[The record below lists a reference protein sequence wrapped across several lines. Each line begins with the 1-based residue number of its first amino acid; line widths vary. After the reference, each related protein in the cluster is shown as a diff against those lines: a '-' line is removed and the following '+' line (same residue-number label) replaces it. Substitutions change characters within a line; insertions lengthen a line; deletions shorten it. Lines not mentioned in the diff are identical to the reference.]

1 MLKCT
6 LPMLRFTTVL
16 VSLALP
22 LVLTHLL
29 CYHKRIRPPLSFLS
43 PTFESI
49 VLSAFPIAWFYG
61 FLYYTEVPSL
71 VLVASTV
78 VAASHDRH
86 WLAAL
91 VRSLSKPH
99 SHGESQFISQLGLAS
114 CTFRQTN
121 VVWVLYAYASSQLMY
136 LRFRHA
142 ASKNTSSQNFHD
154 PPALSASPSKHLF
167 NFSVHM
173 VDL

>member
-1 MLKCT
+1 MGSQNHDTPRTVRVTAIVSEKLIPSDLSRYLMSLLIKRIFMLKCT
-6 LPMLRFTTVL
+6 LPMLRFTTAL

-29 CYHKRIRPPLSFLS
+29 CYHKRIRSPPSFLS

-86 WLAAL
+86 WLAGL
-91 VRSLSKPH
+91 VRFLSKVH
-99 SHGESQFISQLGLAS
+99 LRGES
-114 CTFRQTN
+114 
-121 VVWVLYAYASSQLMY
+121 
-136 LRFRHA
+136 HA
-142 ASKNTSSQNFHD
+142 RIIHITAGSR
-154 PPALSASPSKHLF
+154 
-167 NFSVHM
+167 
-173 VDL
+173 